1 MVKMGS
7 NVLQSRTRTSHKR
20 VDPRYKEPSKPNLI
34 IISYLQVMKS
44 HGSSWRTYAKK
55 IPDGLQEW
63 YEDFL
68 EANSIRSVSYEKYSL
83 AVYGKHREHSVSNDV
98 NNVFKTM
105 LKLPKHVQ
113 DSITKAYDPDDY
125 FRVKKVANTSK
136 KLIG

>member
-34 IISYLQVMKS
+34 IISSLQVMKS
-44 HGSSWRTYAKK
+44 HGSSWRAYAKK

-68 EANSIRSVSYEKYSL
+68 EANSIRSVKSSLYSTFL
-83 AVYGKHREHSVSNDV
+83 RTGLEHSVSNDV